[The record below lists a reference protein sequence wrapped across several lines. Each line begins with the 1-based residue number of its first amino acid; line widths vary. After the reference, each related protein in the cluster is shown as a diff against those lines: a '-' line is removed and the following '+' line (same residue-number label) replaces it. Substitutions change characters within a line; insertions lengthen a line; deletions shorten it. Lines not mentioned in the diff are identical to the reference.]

1 MRLRKMAYVTL
12 WAFKFDEMKELYKK
26 TLGLPMIEENQNFIM
41 FDTKGSRLAF
51 HKLSK
56 SPQLDRPTIEL
67 HLEVDD
73 VDQVYTSLQ
82 HRGVK
87 FDKKPANKPWG
98 TRMASFHDPEG
109 YIVEIIGPLRDNESL
124 KKGSAKQV
132 P

>member
-1 MRLRKMAYVTL
+1 MAYVTL
-12 WAFKFDEMKELYKK
+12 WAVKFDEIKELYKK
-26 TLGLPMIEENQNFIM
+26 TLGLPILEEDQNFIM
-41 FDTKGSRLAF
+41 FDTKGSGLAF

-56 SPQLDRPTIEL
+56 SPRLDRPTIEL

-82 HRGVK
+82 RRGVK
-87 FDKKPANKPWG
+87 FDNKPANKPWG

-109 YIVEIIGPLRDNESL
+109 YIVEIIGPLRNNESL
-124 KKGSAKQV
+124 KKSSAKQV